1 MLFEGTMR
9 TMDGSERA
17 PDVLPIFAINLDRAE
32 DRWQALSATAGKLRL
47 ERIAAVD
54 GGAIARTD
62 WIDIDHR
69 RFQRNHGRRM
79 LPGEYGCYRSHLA
92 ALDAFIATG
101 EPLGIIVED
110 DIELDEELPARVRSI
125 AAGAPPFDVIK
136 LVNHRAY
143 GFRRKGTSAL
153 GDHYGRCV
161 HGPQGSAACYA
172 VTQEGARRLRRSLAV
187 MWLPYDVA
195 LERGWD
201 TGVSVLTTE
210 KNLLAF
216 SPLRARSSITTG
228 RDSSYDSSKDAAIA
242 RWRTALFRAGDYVRR
257 AVYALA

>member
-1 MLFEGTMR
+1 MMEGTVR
-9 TMDGSERA
+9 VSPA
-17 PDVLPIFAINLDRAE
+17 LPIFAINLDRAE
-32 DRWQALSATAGKLRL
+32 DRWRALSATAGTLRL
-47 ERIAAVD
+47 ERVAAVD
-54 GGAIARTD
+54 GPAVPPSEWVD
-62 WIDIDHR
+62 VDQR
-69 RFQRNHGRRM
+69 RFQRSHGRRM

-101 EPLGIIVED
+101 EPLGVIVED
-110 DIELDEELPARVRSI
+110 DIELDEKLPERVRSI

-172 VTQEGARRLRRSLAV
+172 VTRDGARRLRRSLAM

-195 LERGWD
+195 LERGWG

-210 KNLLAF
+210 KNLLSF
-216 SPLRARSSITTG
+216 SPLRARSSIIT
-228 RDSSYDSSKDAAIA
+228 DSDGSYKTSKHRLVA
-242 RWRTALFRAGDYVRR
+242 RWPTALFRARDYVQRF
-257 AVYALA
+257 VYALA